1 MQLIFN
7 FSFQTE
13 IANCPL
19 KNGNVSS
26 RDDQVVR
33 ATISKGVDEVPGSWV

>member
-1 MQLIFN
+1 MQLTFN

-19 KNGNVSS
+19 KIGHISS
-26 RDDQVVR
+26 RDDQVVGG
-33 ATISKGVDEVPGSWV
+33 TISKGVDEVPGFYV